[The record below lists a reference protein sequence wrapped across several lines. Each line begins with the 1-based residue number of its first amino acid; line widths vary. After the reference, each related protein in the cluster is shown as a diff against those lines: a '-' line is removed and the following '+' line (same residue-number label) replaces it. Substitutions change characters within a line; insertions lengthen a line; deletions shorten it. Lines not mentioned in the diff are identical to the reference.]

1 MVDNIKAEDE
11 EELYFFTMV
20 LYPVYLFFFVVLCSP
35 VVR

>member
-11 EELYFFTMV
+11 EELYF
-20 LYPVYLFFFVVLCSP
+20 LYRIKDHGNLFFFVVLCSP